1 MKFILIFQDTD
12 YQFQNNFL
20 PHVIPIS
27 TIKTMSI
34 SVNDSNYTSVFLK
47 LLVMLM
53 VDLKEVLQKLNHK
66 FVNKVF

>member
-1 MKFILIFQDTD
+1 MKFILIFRDTD
-12 YQFQNNFL
+12 YQFQKNFL

>member
-12 YQFQNNFL
+12 YQFQKNFL

-27 TIKTMSI
+27 TSKTMSI

>member
-1 MKFILIFQDTD
+1 MKFILIFQDID
-12 YQFQNNFL
+12 YQFQKNFL

-34 SVNDSNYTSVFLK
+34 SVNNSNYTSVFLK

-53 VDLKEVLQKLNHK
+53 LDLKEIINL
-66 FVNKVF
+66 

>member
-12 YQFQNNFL
+12 YQFQKNFL
-20 PHVIPIS
+20 PQVIPIS

>member
-1 MKFILIFQDTD
+1 MKFILIFQDID
-12 YQFQNNFL
+12 YQFQKNFL

-34 SVNDSNYTSVFLK
+34 SVNNSNYTSVFLK

-53 VDLKEVLQKLNHK
+53 LDLKEVLQKLNHK
-66 FVNKVF
+66 FINKVF